1 MRIWDPSR
9 DGGSWC
15 KDTIPLLPKFLE
27 DRDQRVLTHILQSST
42 GTTGP
47 FLVTTPRDKAAG
59 SPREGV

>member
-1 MRIWDPSR
+1 MGAP
-9 DGGSWC
+9 GA
-15 KDTIPLLPKFLE
+15 KTIPLLPKFLE

-47 FLVTTPRDKAAG
+47 FLVTAPRDKAAG